1 MRARARELGVRV
13 VVATRASAATTR
25 ETCARGP
32 SARARARPGTLP
44 PRTIPRSIASTRW
57 RRRLRRI
64 RVDSWRRF
72 ASVAWTVGAMGASAS
87 NATALA
93 AAEIAVAA
101 DGAADAV
108 SRGRGRRARRPGTR
122 RPRARRRRQSR
133 RLREGTKPR
142 RVPRRDV
149 RARPHVSLR
158 RRRGRRRRRVRR
170 VRRTTDAVSSAR
182 GGDGGVGGVD
192 GRGGGGVRARRRR
205 AVATTRTVAPS
216 QCRRRRVRLRRR
228 RRRHLPPLS
237 ERVSPRRPPARVR
250 LVRVRDA
257 RGRDGGVASRDDR
270 LVRADGDVDARRG
283 TVVRTRARRV
293 VWGRGVGRVRRR
305 DAPRRPLA
313 VQPIGKQRRNLIRDD
328 VRRLERRRESLGVV
342 RRLFF
347 GEGRRESGGAQN
359 VSARGM
365 DPGAVGGTRGG
376 RRAMARDAVP
386 PRAETRRA
394 SRRRRT
400 TRSPR
405 TPEGEMAGKRA
416 AGKRASE
423 TVASET
429 VASGTVVS

>member
-1 MRARARELGVRV
+1 MRVSRARARRSRGGGDARV
-13 VVATRASAATTR
+13 GGDDARDVSP
-25 ETCARGP
+25 RGP
-32 SARARARPGTLP
+32 SARARVRPGDAPVLE
-44 PRTIPRSIASTRW
+44 RSRVRS
-57 RRRLRRI
+57 RRRVGGGVSGGYASIRGVASRAWVDGRRDGRE
-64 RVDSWRRF
+64 RVERDGVGGGGNRRRRRRRR
-72 ASVAWTVGAMGASAS
+72 GRG
-87 NATALA
+87 
-93 AAEIAVAA
+93 
-101 DGAADAV
+101 

-149 RARPHVSLR
+149 RARPRVSLR

-216 QCRRRRVRLRRR
+216 QSRRRRVRLRRR

-237 ERVSPRRPPARVR
+237 ERVSPRRPLRRVR

-386 PRAETRRA
+386 LARGDAARRGGGGRRA
-394 SRRRRT
+394 R
-400 TRSPR
+400 
-405 TPEGEMAGKRA
+405 
-416 AGKRASE
+416 
-423 TVASET
+423 
-429 VASGTVVS
+429 